1 MWRETAQ
8 RPKLFGM
15 DAGVMIPLFLPL
27 FDAGWFTVSA
37 AFLGVVALV
46 WLERRGLTVRIGLR
60 RLRAR
65 YVGRRHPSV
74 RLYQLRQAAVRRV
87 MR

>member
-1 MWRETAQ
+1 
-8 RPKLFGM
+8 M
-15 DAGVMIPLFLPL
+15 DAGVMIPLVLPL
-27 FDAGWFTVSA
+27 FDFAGWTVSS
-37 AFLGVVALV
+37 AFIGVVALL

-74 RLYQLRQAAVRRV
+74 RLYQLRQATVRRG